1 MSEEGNSSNDHPTD
15 LLYTCLESHD
25 HKGRLLSLH
34 EKLYFDL
41 LYLVVSVTNYQLLKP
56 KDHI

>member
-1 MSEEGNSSNDHPTD
+1 MII
-15 LLYTCLESHD
+15 LLIYYTQCLESHD

-41 LYLVVSVTNYQLLKP
+41 L
-56 KDHI
+56 